1 MFCGTGSFKRM
12 DVDPEARSTGDGAGE
27 SPKQQRRKHCVGRK
41 ANPYAERGLEKF
53 STVLSEL
60 QTRRNRIL
68 RRVVGSDSGLVMVRF
83 VQSNGAWEPIVLK
96 LPDEHRIKAAAAKK
110 FKLSTTQ
117 RPDSASPR
125 EAAAENAAGSGAS
138 KAPARMR
145 RAALYWPVAMVL
157 IVMLACLAVFGS
169 RVFAICCTS
178 ICWYLVPTLSS
189 SCRIGAGQD
198 APQAVAAGLRRSM
211 EKRKVSPPP
220 VVHAKKVS
228 SCGVHEVGSSPRS
241 HVKRKLLPSLR

>member
-12 DVDPEARSTGDGAGE
+12 DDDPEARSTGDGGGG
-27 SPKQQRRKHCVGRK
+27 SPKKPRRKHGVGRK

-68 RRVVGSDSGLVMVRF
+68 RRVGSDSGLVMVRF
-83 VQSNGAWEPIVLK
+83 VQSNGAWEPIILK

-138 KAPARMR
+138 KAPARSASSFSWGRMR
-145 RAALYWPVAMVL
+145 RPALYWPVVMVL
-157 IVMLACLAVFGS
+157 IVMLACLAVFG

-178 ICWYLVPTLSS
+178 IWWYLVPTLSSS

-198 APQAVAAGLRRSM
+198 APQSGLRRSM

-220 VVHAKKVS
+220 AVHTKKVS

-241 HVKRKLLPSLR
+241 HVKRK